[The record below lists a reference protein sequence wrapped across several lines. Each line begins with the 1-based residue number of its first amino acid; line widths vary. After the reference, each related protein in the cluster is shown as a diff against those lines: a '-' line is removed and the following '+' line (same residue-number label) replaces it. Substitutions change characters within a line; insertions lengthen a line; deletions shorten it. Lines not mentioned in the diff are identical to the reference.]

1 MERLSRIKRAIKD
14 KKRLLVM
21 FSGGLDSTLLARLAY
36 DALGEDA
43 VGVTIDSPIVQR
55 ADIKDAKQLAEKI
68 GIGQEIID
76 INELGNKEFVN
87 NPPDRCYICRKIR
100 DKTVTSWAKGNGFD
114 VIADGMNYSDFDD
127 YRPGLKASDEDGIWH
142 PFIEFKVTKEDIR
155 KYSSALDL
163 PAWDKPATV
172 CLCSRF
178 PYGFGLNK
186 GLIRRVER
194 AEAFLK
200 ELGFKWVRVRC
211 FPYDTALVEVE
222 DLKGAIRKKDEILS
236 ELRGIGFLFV
246 SLDLEGFESGKMNR
260 LVQTKR

>member
-1 MERLSRIKRAIKD
+1 MEKLSRIKRAIKD

-21 FSGGLDSTLLARLAY
+21 FSGGLDSTLLAGLAY
-36 DALGEDA
+36 DTLREDA
-43 VGVTIDSPIVQR
+43 IGVTIDSPIIPR
-55 ADIKDAKQLAEKI
+55 SDIKDAKQLAEKI
-68 GIGQEIID
+68 GIGQEIIN
-76 INELGNKEFVN
+76 INELGNKEFTN

-155 KYSSALDL
+155 RYSSALNL
-163 PAWDKPATV
+163 PVWDKPATV

-186 GLIRRVER
+186 ELIRRVDR
-194 AEAFLK
+194 AEAFLNT
-200 ELGFKWVRVRC
+200 LGFKSVRVRC

-222 DLKGAIRKKDEILS
+222 ALEDALKERDKIIH
-236 ELRGIGFLFV
+236 ELRNLGFLFV
-246 SLDLEGFESGKMNR
+246 TLDLEGFESGKMNR
-260 LVQTKR
+260 LVQTKH